1 MNYINCQHCGEYS
14 ALKSE
19 YLTFCDHCGKKFPII
34 YKDWLIQH
42 PEGNLDSYGLEFGI
56 SGEEFA
62 ARERRKERRSGLSGR
77 RKVTLAVGI
86 VCFLVCT
93 GLSMLYGPYLM
104 AFFRE
109 PKVSPTLLEADRWRT
124 FRGNII
130 RMQSPLSL
138 KPETQ
143 EDLPNMRKK
152 AFEAGG
158 KTDGIVIRMEEVIYL
173 SKASISLEE
182 AAHHIARGME
192 TRPGISRFSYTSHTV
207 NIGGE
212 EALLQKGTYAL
223 REAGPM
229 AFNSLVLVRG
239 GSSVQLI
246 VTHSADD
253 SAGKLAADK
262 IMTSVHLN

>member
-1 MNYINCQHCGEYS
+1 MNYMNCQHCGEYS

-42 PEGNLDSYGLEFGI
+42 PNGNLNSYGLEFGI

-62 ARERRKERRSGLSGR
+62 AREQRKVRRSSFSGR

-86 VCFLVCT
+86 ICFLACT

-109 PKVSPTLLEADRWRT
+109 PKVSPTLLEVDRWRT

-130 RMQSPLSL
+130 RIQSPLSL
-138 KPETQ
+138 KPQSQ
-143 EDLPNMRKK
+143 EDLSNMRKK

-158 KTDGIVIRMEEVIYL
+158 KADGIVIRMEEIIYL
-173 SKASISLEE
+173 AKASISLEE
-182 AAHHIARGME
+182 AAEHIIRGME

-207 NIGGE
+207 YINGE

-223 REAGPM
+223 REAGPV

-246 VTHSADD
+246 VIHSADD
-253 SAGKLAADK
+253 FAGKSAADK